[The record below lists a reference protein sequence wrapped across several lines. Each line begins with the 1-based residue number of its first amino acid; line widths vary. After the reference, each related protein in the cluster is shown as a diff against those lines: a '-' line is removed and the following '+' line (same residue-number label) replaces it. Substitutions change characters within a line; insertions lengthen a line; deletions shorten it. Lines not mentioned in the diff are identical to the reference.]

1 VLNNNNQHTIKTHLS
16 GGIDMKKIR
25 ELQTVCCVVQTF
37 SQYSQIVIQANAQ
50 QTDEMLWWVDEE
62 DVRGK
67 FI

>member
-1 VLNNNNQHTIKTHLS
+1 
-16 GGIDMKKIR
+16 MKKIR